1 MRNIDIIKTK
11 YYNFTRFNLI
21 SQTNFVEYYKGG
33 KRMGISVDSKLKEVL
48 ANPEARAIVEEIRP
62 GFASHPMLKMA
73 LGMKFSALIKF
84 PQAGFSEEEI
94 QLLTEKLN
102 ALGKQQPGEIAEAE
116 KPKIMDFSSVKG
128 KVVIVTGASRGIGEA
143 IARCYAAHGMKVVC
157 ANRDAIKG
165 RQVVDSIKAAGGEAS
180 YFRADTS
187 RPAEVKALV
196 DFAVSTYGRLD
207 GIVNNSGMG
216 MGGTPIHEYTVEDC
230 ERILDLNLKGVFA
243 GMKYGAEAIFKSKSE
258 GGFIINIASIAGLMP
273 QSGMGLYVATK
284 QGVVGMTRSAAMEY
298 APYNLTV
305 NAICPGHTLTS
316 MYDVAPPETMDFF
329 IEQIP
334 AGRMGRPEE
343 CAWLAL
349 FLASDMA
356 RFITGAAIPV
366 DGGIAAGQRNILMWR
381 HPELVGVGDGRLSSD
396 STIAAIMEVP
406 EGAAIVE
413 KYLPGFSENEQAKMA
428 YGLTFKELCEIP
440 MTGISEESAKK
451 LFKELDELGK
461 N

>member
-1 MRNIDIIKTK
+1 M
-11 YYNFTRFNLI
+11 
-21 SQTNFVEYYKGG
+21 S
-33 KRMGISVDSKLKEVL
+33 ISVDSKLKEIL
-48 ANPEARAIVEEIRP
+48 ADPDAKAIVERIRP
-62 GFASHPMLKMA
+62 GFADNPMIKLAM
-73 LGMKFSALIKF
+73 GMKFSDLIKF
-84 PQAGFSEEEI
+84 PQAGYSPEEI
-94 QLLTEKLN
+94 ELLTERLN
-102 ALGKQQPGEIAEAE
+102 ALGRKEPPAVAGPESR
-116 KPKIMDFSSVKG
+116 KKMDFSSVSG

-143 IARCYAAHGMKVVC
+143 IARCYADHGMRVVC
-157 ANRDAIKG
+157 ANRDPVKG
-165 RQVVDSIKAAGGEAS
+165 QQVVESIKASGGDALYCKTDAS
-180 YFRADTS
+180 KPD
-187 RPAEVKALV
+187 EVKALV
-196 DFAVSTYGRLD
+196 DFTMENYRRLD
-207 GIVNNSGMG
+207 GIVNNSGIG
-216 MGGTPIHEYTVEDC
+216 MGGTPLHENTIEDC

-316 MYDVAPPETMDFF
+316 MYDVAPAEAMELFTS
-329 IEQIP
+329 QIP
-334 AGRMGRPEE
+334 AGRMGKPEE

-381 HPELVGVGDGRLSSD
+381 HPELVGMGDGKLNSD

-413 KYLPGFSENEQAKMA
+413 RYLPGFSENEQAKMA
-428 YGLTFKELCEIP
+428 YGLTFKALCEIP
-440 MTGISEESAKK
+440 ATGISKEKAEAF
-451 LFKELDELGK
+451 FKELDTLSE
-461 N
+461 

>member
-1 MRNIDIIKTK
+1 
-11 YYNFTRFNLI
+11 
-21 SQTNFVEYYKGG
+21 
-33 KRMGISVDSKLKEVL
+33 
-48 ANPEARAIVEEIRP
+48 
-62 GFASHPMLKMA
+62 
-73 LGMKFSALIKF
+73 
-84 PQAGFSEEEI
+84 
-94 QLLTEKLN
+94 
-102 ALGKQQPGEIAEAE
+102 
-116 KPKIMDFSSVKG
+116 MDFSSVSG

-143 IARCYAAHGMKVVC
+143 IARCYADHGMRVVC
-157 ANRDAIKG
+157 ANRDPVKG
-165 RQVVDSIKAAGGEAS
+165 QQVVESIKASGGDALYCKTDAS
-180 YFRADTS
+180 KPD
-187 RPAEVKALV
+187 EVKALV
-196 DFAVSTYGRLD
+196 DFTMENYRRLD
-207 GIVNNSGMG
+207 GIVNNSGIG
-216 MGGTPIHEYTVEDC
+216 MGGTPLHENTIEDC

-316 MYDVAPPETMDFF
+316 MYDVAPAEAMELFTS
-329 IEQIP
+329 QIP
-334 AGRMGRPEE
+334 AGRMGKPEE

-381 HPELVGVGDGRLSSD
+381 HPELVGMGDGKLNSD

-413 KYLPGFSENEQAKMA
+413 RYLPGFSENEQAKMA
-428 YGLTFKELCEIP
+428 YGLTFKALCEIP
-440 MTGISEESAKK
+440 ATGISKEKAEAF
-451 LFKELDELGK
+451 FKELDTLSE
-461 N
+461 

>member
-1 MRNIDIIKTK
+1 M
-11 YYNFTRFNLI
+11 
-21 SQTNFVEYYKGG
+21 S
-33 KRMGISVDSKLKEVL
+33 ISVDSKLKEIL
-48 ANPEARAIVEEIRP
+48 ADPDAKAIVEQIRP
-62 GFASHPMLKMA
+62 GFADNPMIKLAM
-73 LGMKFSALIKF
+73 GMKFSDLIKF
-84 PQAGFSEEEI
+84 PQAGYSPEEI
-94 QLLTEKLN
+94 ELLTERLN
-102 ALGKQQPGEIAEAE
+102 ALGRKEPPAVAGPESR
-116 KPKIMDFSSVKG
+116 KKMDFSSVSG

-143 IARCYAAHGMKVVC
+143 IARCYADHGMKVVC
-157 ANRDAIKG
+157 ANRDPVKG
-165 RQVVDSIKAAGGEAS
+165 QQVVESIKASGGDALYCKTDAS
-180 YFRADTS
+180 KPD
-187 RPAEVKALV
+187 EVKALV
-196 DFAVSTYGRLD
+196 DFTMENYRRLD
-207 GIVNNSGMG
+207 GIVNNSGIG
-216 MGGTPIHEYTVEDC
+216 MGGTPLHENTIEDC

-316 MYDVAPPETMDFF
+316 MYDVAPAEAMELFTS
-329 IEQIP
+329 QIP
-334 AGRMGRPEE
+334 AGRMGKPEE

-356 RFITGAAIPV
+356 RFITGATIPV

-381 HPELVGVGDGRLSSD
+381 HPELVGMGDGKLNSD

-413 KYLPGFSENEQAKMA
+413 RYLPGFSENEQAKMA
-428 YGLTFKELCEIP
+428 YGLTFKALCEIP
-440 MTGISEESAKK
+440 ATGISKEKAEAF
-451 LFKELDELGK
+451 FKELDTLSE
-461 N
+461 